1 MNSDCKRHVYSG
13 IARHRFYVPAEC
25 LVGEVAELPADVA
38 QQVTR
43 VLRLRSGARVVLF
56 SGDGSQTE
64 AVLEEVAPRVVTAR
78 LLERTAPNVELPA
91 ELHVAVAVLKGEKLD
106 WVVQKLTEIGAARIS
121 LLRTERTVV
130 AAGEERWPRRLE
142 RFRRIAQEAVEQSG
156 RVRLPRIQEPV
167 ALRKF
172 LQQDPVGTRLILDPL
187 AGKDISAA
195 VQPGIPVTLLIG
207 PEGGFSA
214 AEVDAA
220 REAGFQGVRLGRRIL
235 RAETAAIAAAAIAAL
250 RLEVGG

>member
-1 MNSDCKRHVYSG
+1 M
-13 IARHRFYVPAEC
+13 HRFYVPAEC
-25 LVGEVAELPADVA
+25 LAGDLAELPADVA

-43 VLRLRSGARVVLF
+43 VLRLRPGAWVILF

-64 AVLEEVAPRVVTAR
+64 AVLEEVAPRAVTAR
-78 LLERTAPNVELPA
+78 LLERVTPDVELPA

-156 RVRLPRIQEPV
+156 RVRLPRIQEP
-167 ALRKF
+167 APLSEF
-172 LQQDPVGTRLILDPL
+172 LQRDAAGTRLILDPL
-187 AGKDISAA
+187 AGPDLIAA
-195 VQPGIPVTLLIG
+195 VQPGAPVTLLIG
-207 PEGGFSA
+207 PEGGFSP
-214 AEVDAA
+214 AELDAA
-220 REAGFQGVRLGRRIL
+220 RGAGFQGVRLGRRVL
-235 RAETAAIAAAAIAAL
+235 RAETAAIAASAIAAL
-250 RLEVGG
+250 RLEAGDL